1 MLKALLCV
9 ALLIC
14 VVRLQGL
21 CMPYSAAAYST
32 ASRPSATHPAAAA
45 AFEFRSQDSAQKITL
60 STHLKVLT
68 HWRRELQSNYW
79 PKRTLEAVTTLDASR
94 SPTATCRL
102 IACFILSLPGIF
114 LIPSLPHPRLRE
126 LDALSYD

>member
-1 MLKALLCV
+1 MLKASLCV

-32 ASRPSATHPAAAA
+32 ASHPSATHSPAA
-45 AFEFRSQDSAQKITL
+45 FPSQDSAQKITL

-68 HWRRELQSNYW
+68 HWRRELLSNYW
-79 PKRTLEAVTTLDASR
+79 PKRALEPGGHDA
-94 SPTATCRL
+94 
-102 IACFILSLPGIF
+102 
-114 LIPSLPHPRLRE
+114 
-126 LDALSYD
+126 

>member
-32 ASRPSATHPAAAA
+32 ASRPSATHPAAA
-45 AFEFRSQDSAQKITL
+45 FEFPSQDSAQKITL

-68 HWRRELQSNYW
+68 HWRREPQSNYW
-79 PKRTLEAVTTLDASR
+79 PKRTLEPGGHDA
-94 SPTATCRL
+94 
-102 IACFILSLPGIF
+102 
-114 LIPSLPHPRLRE
+114 
-126 LDALSYD
+126 